1 MPRMSRKWIF
11 VNLIADDAPDTDA
24 LNQMASFTDYNASDM
39 EEGEIEQ
46 FPEFVD
52 I

>member
-1 MPRMSRKWIF
+1 MLRMSRKWIF
-11 VNLIADDAPDTDA
+11 VNLIADGAPDTQ
-24 LNQMASFTDYNASDM
+24 NQVASITDYNASDM